1 MSRFLPLVIL
11 LGFSLELAVMIAVG
25 QRIGILATLLLI
37 VGGGIAGG
45 AIIRAAGIGLVEALR
60 RPASSRVFAT
70 RDAAA
75 GFLFMLAG
83 LLLIV
88 PGFVSDVL
96 GLLLLPA
103 PVRQWLAGKFMASL
117 VPRAA
122 GWTRERPGTATIIDG
137 EAIEIKGEIAER
149 PETARDG

>member
-1 MSRFLPLVIL
+1 MSRFLPLIIL
-11 LGFSLELAVMIAVG
+11 LGFFLELAVMIAVG
-25 QRIGILATLLLI
+25 QRIGVLATLLLI

-60 RPASSRVFAT
+60 GPTSSRTFAT

-75 GFLFMLAG
+75 SFLFMLAG
-83 LLLIV
+83 LLLII

-103 PVRQWLAGKFMASL
+103 IVRRWLAGKLMASL
-117 VPRAA
+117 VVRAA
-122 GWTRERPGTATIIDG
+122 GWTRERPGAATIIDG
-137 EAIEIKGEIAER
+137 EAIEIEGEIAER
-149 PETARDG
+149 PETARES